1 MGRAASED
9 LTGIGMATYHESLGA
24 GRYREPVREK
34 PPVRTP
40 EYVKAKREAIR
51 LESLK
56 LGNMNEAW
64 FRVPDELRCLL
75 VALCTERDTSRAH
88 MLKWSDFSD
97 VEKTTIGVQARSFV
111 RGLGKVAEVLR

>member
-9 LTGIGMATYHESLGA
+9 LTGISAVTWHESLYP
-24 GRYREPVREK
+24 YREPVREK
-34 PPVRTP
+34 PPVRAP
-40 EYVKAKREAIR
+40 EHIKAKRDALR

-64 FRVPDELRCLL
+64 FKVPDELRCLL
-75 VALCTERDTSRAH
+75 IALCTERDPSRGH
-88 MLKWSDFSD
+88 MVKWSDLND

>member
-9 LTGIGMATYHESLGA
+9 LTGISAMTWHESLYE
-24 GRYREPVREK
+24 YREPVRESK
-34 PPVRTP
+34 PVRAP
-40 EYVKAKREAIR
+40 EHIKAKRDALR

-56 LGNMNEAW
+56 LGSHNEAW

-88 MLKWSDFSD
+88 MLKWSDFTD